1 MCDLHSVAQV
11 LGKMIDDKVA
21 FLWSVGEIF
30 DARAFTA
37 LKPWLMRGL
46 PTTPNDDEQDGGGET
61 KERSCS
67 GGPGGDDCGDC
78 TSGGGSKSDLD
89 VARELFR
96 WRDDAT
102 EAVETKRSGAG
113 LLFWCALNDSV
124 GAVRELAE
132 EAAARSL
139 QDDGGRGGGRRGNES
154 NNALRVHRPG
164 EKKGRTTSI
173 RHTRVTETYSFEYRD
188 IFEYRGILE
197 YRGTDDRDSVEQRE
211 VHTRDR

>member
-1 MCDLHSVAQV
+1 
-11 LGKMIDDKVA
+11 MIDDKVA
-21 FLWSVGEIF
+21 FLWSVGKIF

-46 PTTPNDDEQDGGGET
+46 PTRNGDEQDGWGET
-61 KERSCS
+61 KEHSCSS

-139 QDDGGRGGGRRGNES
+139 QEGGGRGGGRRDNES

-164 EKKGRTTSI
+164 EKKEGTTSM
-173 RHTRVTETYSFEYRD
+173 RHTRVQSYRE
-188 IFEYRGILE
+188 IFEYKRHG
-197 YRGTDDRDSVEQRE
+197 R
-211 VHTRDR
+211 